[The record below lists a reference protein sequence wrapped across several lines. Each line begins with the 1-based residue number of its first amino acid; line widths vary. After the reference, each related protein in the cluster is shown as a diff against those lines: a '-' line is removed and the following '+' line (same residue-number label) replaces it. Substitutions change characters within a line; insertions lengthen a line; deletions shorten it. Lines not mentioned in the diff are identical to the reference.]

1 MRDYEPEK
9 MKKSPL
15 PAYAGVMARAN
26 QLEAEGESIIHFEVG
41 QPDFVTPKYIRDA
54 ACVSFAGG
62 NTRYTSNYGNLALR
76 KAISAK
82 LEKENH
88 IFLQIQK
95 AEIMVTV
102 GGEEAMAAAVLALVD
117 AGDEV
122 LLTDPGY
129 SPYDSMVKIANGIPV
144 YVSLD
149 ESRNFNF

>member
-9 MKKSPL
+9 MKKITFT
-15 PAYAGVMARAN
+15 GIRRVMARAN

-54 ACVSFAGG
+54 ACVSLQAG

-88 IFLQIQK
+88 IFQK
-95 AEIMVTV
+95 
-102 GGEEAMAAAVLALVD
+102 
-117 AGDEV
+117 EV
-122 LLTDPGY
+122 R
-129 SPYDSMVKIANGIPV
+129 KHNG
-144 YVSLD
+144 
-149 ESRNFNF
+149 